1 MKKRRRQIKKDIKRN
16 SKTVIIEDSKSEK
29 KPRKRRWTYWLYV
42 LLGSM
47 VVVSFLIF
55 LSYNSLKVLFP
66 WMFGTAVGGTTTV
79 EHKYANVVIPVWDE
93 TKASWDFVRKDI
105 ADAGLQ
111 FTVSYAYS
119 QFTASYGFTV
129 GYIVDDKPRV
139 VSVEGKGD
147 TWNVY
152 LMGGGI
158 PFYSSYRIRQLVC
171 DALNTIEDSLKLKVS
186 VNYDGKDIRDYIPC
200 GGSDGYIV
208 FYARGSSIRA
218 RWIYDNGVNK
228 ADVVSYFMKVLKEAD
243 MMGDTDFSDIV
254 EQISYSDGSVKVR
267 VKGGSFVNATT
278 PIKNTLI
285 YNMMYLYPD
294 VQNIV
299 IEDPETFPYTDV
311 RLDPIILIP
320 TSSEDFL
327 AMIGDRFS
335 YVDRLQSL
343 YPEISQIKV
352 GDGKAIVDFKK
363 LPTRET
369 VEAIVRSLISSKS
382 ISSVI
387 LSVNGEVPTFWI
399 DPFVEDF

>member
-1 MKKRRRQIKKDIKRN
+1 MKKRRRQIKKDIKRD
-16 SKTVIIEDSKSEK
+16 SKTVIIEDSKSVK
-29 KPRKRRWTYWLYV
+29 KPQSRRWTYWLYV

-55 LSYNSLKVLFP
+55 LSYKSLKVLFP
-66 WMFGTAVGGTTTV
+66 WMFGTAAGGATAV
-79 EHKYANVVIPVWDE
+79 ERKYASVVIPVWDE
-93 TKASWDFVRKDI
+93 TKAGWNFVQRDI

-111 FTVSYAYS
+111 FTVSYVYS
-119 QFTASYGFTV
+119 QFTASYGFTI
-129 GYIVDDKPRV
+129 GHIVDDKPRV

-171 DALNTIEDSLKLKVS
+171 DALSTMEDNLKLKVY

-200 GGSDGYIV
+200 GANDGYMV

-218 RWIYDNGVNK
+218 RWIYDDSVNK
-228 ADVVSYFMKVLKEAD
+228 ADVVGYFMKVLRRAD
-243 MMGDTDFSDIV
+243 MMGDTNFSDMV
-254 EQISYSDGSVKVR
+254 EQISYSDRTLKIK
-267 VKGGSFVNATT
+267 VKGGSFVNADT
-278 PIKNTLI
+278 PIRNTLI
-285 YNMMYLYPD
+285 YNMMYLYPG

-299 IEDPETFPYTDV
+299 IDDPETLPYTDV
-311 RLDPIILIP
+311 RLEPIVLIP

-327 AMIGDRFS
+327 TMMGDRFS
-335 YVDRLQSL
+335 YIDLLRAL
-343 YPEISQIKV
+343 YPEIRQIKV

-369 VEAIVRSLISSKS
+369 VEAIVRSLISSRS
-382 ISSVI
+382 ISSVV
-387 LSVNGEVPTFWI
+387 LSVNGEVPTFWM